1 LWFSKIAWNI
11 PIAFMQ
17 TIGAR
22 PEMLDCLFI
31 ILYYYW
37 CC

>member
-1 LWFSKIAWNI
+1 
-11 PIAFMQ
+11 MQ